1 MDLFLDL
8 CVNWF
13 EYVWFCV
20 CLIWSSTPGLA
31 LLIFDCH
38 GRKEVIWTCICQLLK
53 WKFHFKCKFV
63 LRTNIELWWTMKPGF
78 LTDSFPVEFLN
89 QVHNKREKKEIEKK
103 LYVGVLILFK
113 LVYVFSR
120 GLIMLLSC
128 FSSNL
133 QILGPHGSLIYKPK
147 CVWNSKFNYSIQLS
161 LKVSMYYVC
170 IPCTQTWYVFG
181 FHNHHPCGLERILVS
196 LEW

>member
-1 MDLFLDL
+1 MKFS
-8 CVNWF
+8 CWKVNLYWEQILNYDEQWNRGF
-13 EYVWFCV
+13 
-20 CLIWSSTPGLA
+20 
-31 LLIFDCH
+31 LLILPRLSSWIRF
-38 GRKEVIWTCICQLLK
+38 II
-53 WKFHFKCKFV
+53 
-63 LRTNIELWWTMKPGF
+63 
-78 LTDSFPVEFLN
+78 
-89 QVHNKREKKEIEKK
+89 REQKKEIEKK

-161 LKVSMYYVC
+161 LNVSMCYGC

-181 FHNHHPCGLERILVS
+181 FHNHHPGGFREDLDVVKMIMVTSQIHCN
-196 LEW
+196 